1 VCDSTTAIEH
11 MEIVCEMWR
20 LISIIKDGVGTLLT
34 VHAVEEEEEEE
45 EDELQYIQAGVKTQ
59 ELARPDKI
67 SKDVQRCSPIL
78 HPQNCKPGFVG
89 AAVQ

>member
-1 VCDSTTAIEH
+1 MCDSTTTIEH
-11 MEIVCEMWR
+11 MEIVSEMWR

-45 EDELQYIQAGVKTQ
+45 DELQYIQAGVKTQ
-59 ELARPDKI
+59 ELARPHKI

>member
-1 VCDSTTAIEH
+1 
-11 MEIVCEMWR
+11 MEIVCEMCR
-20 LISIIKDGVGTLLT
+20 LISIIKDGVGTLDS
-34 VHAVEEEEEEE
+34 AGEEEEEEE
-45 EDELQYIQAGVKTQ
+45 ELQYIQAGVKTQ
-59 ELARPDKI
+59 ELARPHKI